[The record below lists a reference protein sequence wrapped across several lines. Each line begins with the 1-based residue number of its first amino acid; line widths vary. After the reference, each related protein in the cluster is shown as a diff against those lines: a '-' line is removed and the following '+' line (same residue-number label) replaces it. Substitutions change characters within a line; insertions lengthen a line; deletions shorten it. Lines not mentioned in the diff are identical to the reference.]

1 MPNNNITVVFEDK
14 EIIVFLKPPGVFTEG
29 GSPNITE
36 LLHQYWG
43 KEHYVGLVH
52 RLDVNTA
59 GLMVAAKTPLAAKN
73 LSKQITDG
81 AFEKVYL
88 AAVEGEVADEDTWQ
102 DYLFKDGRQNKV
114 FVVKNK
120 RKGAKEA
127 ILNYRIVARAC
138 NEKGAYSLA
147 EVHLQTGRTH
157 QIRVQFASRGFP
169 LAGDGKYGSKDN
181 HAKCALFA
189 CKLTFKHPKS
199 GEMLTFAQKPDMD
212 TYPWNLF
219 KEMRND
225 DAE

>member
-43 KEHYVGLVH
+43 KENYVGLVH

-59 GLMVAAKTPLAAKN
+59 GLMVAAKTPLSAKN

-88 AAVEGEVADEDTWQ
+88 AAVEGEVAAEGTWQ

-127 ILNYRIVARAC
+127 ILSYRIIARAV
-138 NEKGAYSLA
+138 NEKGTYSLA
-147 EVHLQTGRTH
+147 EINLQTGRTH

-169 LAGDGKYGSKDN
+169 LVGDGKYGSKDN
-181 HAKCALFA
+181 RAKCALFA
-189 CKLTFKHPKS
+189 YKLAFKHPQS
-199 GEMLTFAQKPDMD
+199 GETLVFEQMPNMD
-212 TYPWNLF
+212 SYPWSLF
-219 KEMRND
+219 KEKRSNND
-225 DAE
+225 N

>member
-1 MPNNNITVVFEDK
+1 MQNNALNIVFEDK
-14 EIIVFLKPPGVFTEG
+14 EIAVFVKPQGVFSEG
-29 GSPNITE
+29 GAPNITE

-59 GLMVAAKTPLAAKN
+59 GLMVAAKTPLSAKN

-81 AFEKVYL
+81 DFQKIYL
-88 AAVEGEVADEDTWQ
+88 AAVEGEVADEGTWQ

-127 ILNYRIVARAC
+127 ILSYRIVARAC

-169 LAGDGKYGSKDN
+169 LVGDGKYGSKDN

-189 CKLTFKHPKS
+189 YKLAFKHPQS
-199 GEMLTFAQKPDMD
+199 GETLVFEQKPDRES
-212 TYPWNLF
+212 YPWNIF
-219 KEMRND
+219 KEKRGND
-225 DAE
+225 DK